1 MKPKFA
7 CSDFTFPL
15 FDHNKVLSLIS
26 MLGFE
31 GADIGLFEGR
41 SHLQPSTEFAAIKK
55 NAKRLKQELEN
66 NGLVAADVFLQCN
79 NDFSIYAIN
88 QPNKIKRDFAR
99 EWYLKTLDYAANLE
113 GRHVTVL
120 PGVDF
125 EKDFE
130 ADFALAV
137 EELNW
142 RVERAK
148 DYKIT
153 LGFEAHV
160 GSLVQQPKQAE
171 RLVKSVKGLTLTL
184 DYTHFIKIGMKEK
197 EYSILMPYA
206 SHFHARNAAPGQ
218 LQTIFKENKI
228 DYKKVVKSMLET
240 KYKGFIGIEFFWMEW
255 ENGNR
260 VDNISETILLKNYIK
275 ECWTDLSL
283 T

>member
-15 FDHNKVLSLIS
+15 LKHNQVLSLIS
-26 MLGFE
+26 MLEFE
-31 GADIGLFEGR
+31 GVDIGLFEGR
-41 SHLQPSTEFAAIKK
+41 SHLQPSTEFSNTKNNSKK
-55 NAKRLKQELEN
+55 LLKNLELN
-66 NGLVAADVFLQCN
+66 RLVAADVFLQCD

-88 QPNKIKRDFAR
+88 QPNKARRDFAR
-99 EWYLKTLDYAANLE
+99 EWYLQTLEYAANL
-113 GRHVTVL
+113 GAHHVTVL

-125 EKDFE
+125 GKDYE
-130 ADFALAV
+130 SDFALAI
-137 EELNW
+137 EELAW
-142 RVERAK
+142 RVEKAN

-160 GSLVQQPKQAE
+160 GSLVQQPLQAE

-184 DYTHFIKIGMKEK
+184 DYTHFIKMGMAKK
-197 EYSILMPYA
+197 QYSILMPYA

-218 LQTIFKENKI
+218 LQTVFKENKI
-228 DYKKVVKSMLET
+228 DYKKVVKSMIET
-240 KYKGFIGIEFFWMEW
+240 KYKGFIGIEFIWMEW

-275 ECWTDLSL
+275 DCWAEFTKS
-283 T
+283 